1 MNTDA
6 NKTTSPSSTP
16 KPHFCG
22 QCGKPTDEQP
32 HDQCAA
38 RLELEPP
45 RYCTTCARRMVVQ
58 VVPTGWTARCSEHGI
73 ITSPETNASHVA
85 P

>member
-1 MNTDA
+1 MNTD
-6 NKTTSPSSTP
+6 TSNATEPS
-16 KPHFCG
+16 FCG
-22 QCGKPTDEQP
+22 QCGKQTGEQP

-45 RYCTTCARRMVVQ
+45 RYCARCARRMVVQ

-73 ITSPETNASHVA
+73 TASPQAETPVA